1 MYSMDIPDIPLIACI
16 DLHRPEDDVFLRS
29 PGSPG
34 SPGPGPIAYP
44 QHPGLVGSGAS
55 SEPSPAAGA
64 EAEILQNFY
73 RSSWY
78 FTLIKS
84 YYIPLN
90 VSWVLMYPIT
100 SHYIPLP
107 LNVH

>member
-1 MYSMDIPDIPLIACI
+1 MDIPDIPLIACI
-16 DLHRPEDDVFLRS
+16 DLHRPEDVFLR
-29 PGSPG
+29 SPG

-64 EAEILQNFY
+64 EAEILQFFY